1 MSSTTPDVVPESAPA
16 SPQQA
21 APDAQGGVVLAP
33 DTGHREPAAPLA
45 APATAVAA
53 VPAADTGADALA
65 APVVATT
72 VPVTPASKR
81 VRAPSRERTIG
92 TKVAGQPAFVLH
104 SYPYKETSL
113 IIDLFTRD
121 FGRVALIAKG
131 AKRPHSQ
138 LRGVLQT
145 FQPLSSSWVGKSE
158 LRTLTDAEWVGGMLP
173 LEKTALLCGFYLNEL
188 LVKLLARDDAHPAL
202 FDHYVSTLNQLAHNE
217 PATIVLRKFERAL
230 LRETGVAA
238 DLGRCTSTRAP
249 VQAGVTYVVDP
260 ERGPRPERASDPWPR
275 VAGKTLLDMERE
287 DYQDAATQSQSK
299 QLMRFLVAHHLNGAP
314 LNTRQ
319 ILVDL
324 SQL

>member
-1 MSSTTPDVVPESAPA
+1 MSNTTHDAEADADTTAEPR
-16 SPQQA
+16 QA
-21 APDAQGGVVLAP
+21 APGAERGVVP
-33 DTGHREPAAPLA
+33 VT
-45 APATAVAA
+45 T
-53 VPAADTGADALA
+53 A
-65 APVVATT
+65 APVVA
-72 VPVTPASKR
+72 PSATPATPPKR
-81 VRAPSRERTIG
+81 PRAPSRERTFG

-202 FDHYVSTLNQLAHNE
+202 FDHYVATLNQLAHNE
-217 PATIVLRKFERAL
+217 PAPIVLRKFERAL
-230 LRETGVAA
+230 LRETGVSA
-238 DLGRCTSTRAP
+238 DLSRCTVTRAP
-249 VQAGVTYVVDP
+249 VRADVVYVVDP
-260 ERGPRPERASDPWPR
+260 ERGPRPERASDQSPR

-299 QLMRFLVAHHLNGAP
+299 QLMRFLLAHHLGGAP

-319 ILVDL
+319 ILIDL